1 MKLTANITL
10 DELTKSQ
17 VAERKG
23 INNNPN
29 PTQIENLK
37 ALAVNILQPVRSE
50 FDKPLIISSG
60 FRCAE
65 LCIEIGSKITSEHC
79 ADNKSAA
86 ADFEIP
92 GIDNKVLAQWIRD
105 NLIWNQLI
113 LEFYKDI
120 WNQLI
125 LEFYK
130 EGEPSSGW
138 VHCSYSTDLNKKESL
153 IAYREDGKVKYKPWS

>member
-29 PTQIENLK
+29 PAQIENLK
-37 ALAVNILQPVRSE
+37 ALAVNVLQPIRSH

-60 FRCAE
+60 FRCAQ
-65 LCIEIGSKITSEHC
+65 LCLEIGSSVTSQHV
-79 ADNKSAA
+79 ADNNSAA

-92 GIDNKVLAQWIRD
+92 GVD
-105 NLIWNQLI
+105 NLKLAIWIKNNLDIDQGI
-113 LEFYKDI
+113 LEFYR
-120 WNQLI
+120 
-125 LEFYK
+125 
-130 EGEPSSGW
+130 EGEPTSGW
-138 VHCSYSTDLNKKESL
+138 IHCSYSSENNRNQWLKAK
-153 IAYREDGKVKYKPWS
+153 RVDGKVNYTPWLE

>member
-29 PTQIENLK
+29 PQQIENLK
-37 ALAVNILQPVRSE
+37 NLAINILQPVRSHYN
-50 FDKPLIISSG
+50 KPLIISSG

-65 LCIEIGSKITSEHC
+65 LCIAIGSSINSQHV
-79 ADNKSAA
+79 ADDSAAA

-92 GIDNKVLAQWIRD
+92 GVDNRELALYIKNELEFD
-105 NLIWNQLI
+105 QLI
-113 LEFYKDI
+113 LEFYKD
-120 WNQLI
+120 N
-125 LEFYK
+125 
-130 EGEPSSGW
+130 EPTSGW
-138 VHCSYSTDLNKKESL
+138 IHCSYSTNHNRQQSL
-153 IAYREDGKVKYKPWS
+153 RAQRVDGKVVYTPWLE

>member
-1 MKLTANITL
+1 MKLTANISL
-10 DELTKSQ
+10 DELIKSQ

-23 INNNPN
+23 INNNPS
-29 PTQIENLK
+29 PMQIENLK
-37 ALAVNILQPVRSE
+37 ALAINILQPIRSE
-50 FDKPLIISSG
+50 FDRPLIISSG

-92 GIDNKVLAQWIRD
+92 GIDNKELAQWIRD

-113 LEFYKDI
+113 LRVLQRRRTI
-120 WNQLI
+120 I
-125 LEFYK
+125 
-130 EGEPSSGW
+130 SGW

-153 IAYREDGKVKYKPWS
+153 IAYREDGKTQYKPWR

>member
-29 PTQIENLK
+29 PAQIENLK
-37 ALAVNILQPVRSE
+37 ALAVNILQPVRSH

-65 LCIEIGSKITSEHC
+65 LCIAIGSSVNSQHV
-79 ADNKSAA
+79 ADDGAAA

-92 GIDNKVLAQWIRD
+92 GVD
-105 NLIWNQLI
+105 NLDLAIWIKSNLDIDQGI
-113 LEFYKDI
+113 LEFYR
-120 WNQLI
+120 
-125 LEFYK
+125 
-130 EGEPSSGW
+130 EGEPTSGW
-138 VHCSYSTDLNKKESL
+138 IHCSYAKEGNRNQWL
-153 IAYREDGKVKYKPWS
+153 KARREDGSVKYLPWTG

>member
-17 VAERKG
+17 IAERKG

-29 PTQIENLK
+29 PQQIENLK
-37 ALAVNILQPVRSE
+37 ALAVNVLQPIRSH

-65 LCIEIGSKITSEHC
+65 LCVAIGSSINSQHV
-79 ADNKSAA
+79 ADDEAAA

-92 GIDNKVLAQWIRD
+92 GVDNRELARWIRN
-105 NLIWNQLI
+105 NLEVDQGI
-113 LEFYKDI
+113 LEFYRD
-120 WNQLI
+120 
-125 LEFYK
+125 
-130 EGEPSSGW
+130 GEPTSGW
-138 VHCSYSTDLNKKESL
+138 IHSSYSINKNRQQWL
-153 IAYREDGKVKYKPWS
+153 RAFREEGKVQYKPWLE

>member
-29 PTQIENLK
+29 PQQIENLK
-37 ALAVNILQPVRSE
+37 ALATNILQPVRSHY
-50 FDKPLIISSG
+50 DKPLIISSG
-60 FRCAE
+60 FRCAQ
-65 LCIEIGSKITSEHC
+65 LCLEIGSSINSEHC

-92 GIDNKVLAQWIRD
+92 GVDNKELAEWIKS
-105 NLIWNQLI
+105 NLEYNQLI
-113 LEFYKDI
+113 LEFYR
-120 WNQLI
+120 
-125 LEFYK
+125 

-138 VHCSYSTDLNKKESL
+138 VHCSYSTDLNKKQSL
-153 IAYREDGKVKYKPWS
+153 IAYRQDNKVQYRPW